1 VTVSAM
7 KEQYSSDKA
16 TQMNISFVEATKLS
30 EKWERV
36 EMNRFYSALRPNS
49 FREAKKAFDFC
60 LEAGKNQRL
69 FLLKDNFILFQVPKT
84 KDKCSYVPDI
94 MKCFTSNSPYYA
106 KFWKKEK
113 GVKFKFKL
121 QYWKNQTMYKA

>member
-1 VTVSAM
+1 M

-16 TQMNISFVEATKLS
+16 TQMNISIVEAKKLS

-60 LEAGKNQRL
+60 LEAGKNRRL
-69 FLLKDNFILFQVPKT
+69 FLLKDNL
-84 KDKCSYVPDI
+84 
-94 MKCFTSNSPYYA
+94 
-106 KFWKKEK
+106 
-113 GVKFKFKL
+113 
-121 QYWKNQTMYKA
+121 